1 MSEENVYLK
10 PSPVDSIRIKD
21 SVENIKVKDN
31 TQLVKLQG
39 PKGDPGPKGEPG
51 TPGERGADG
60 ERGPK
65 GEPFKFSDFTQD
77 QLNALKG
84 PKGDPGQQGE
94 PGRNGLN
101 GEQGIQGP
109 PGKDGKPFTYDMF
122 TAEQLAALKGPKG
135 DPGPPGTVDLSAYTT
150 KEYCD
155 TTYATKTNLSD
166 YVKTAA
172 LNNYY
177 VSKLFAENTYATK
190 ASLSDYMKTAAASN
204 TFVSRIFAD
213 NNYAAKSTLNSYM
226 TTAAANN
233 AFVSRVF
240 ADNTYSKKTDLN
252 SYMTTAAIR
261 DTFVSR
267 VYADNNY
274 AAKANLGDYVKKSEI
289 SQYTSSVQLTPEQL
303 EKLKGPKGEPFKY
316 SDFTQDQLNALKGP
330 KGDKGEPFKFS
341 DFTQEQLAALKGPK
355 GDPGP
360 PGPPGPPGSGG
371 GTGGGNVDLSAY
383 ATKTELNNYLS
394 KTDANNHYAQK
405 GWSAQTFAYKGD
417 LGAFVRK
424 SEIGQ
429 YALTPGDAASR
440 YVNNIQARSFAK
452 YSDLN
457 GYIKKSEISQYTPR
471 ATADNAH
478 QLLLNGNVWCESTS
492 IDDVLTALIGNMG
505 KPFPR
510 TEFKPLT
517 IPSVTKGQQ
526 VVVVTGEPHYSVKVV
541 GNATPFT
548 IDSTGACTITI
559 PPLGEDDI
567 KLTYHNFTGAKV
579 AEYKIAGVQTDA
591 VADEEYTENGIVYK
605 RYGDILKM
613 NISNNTVRG
622 NFKDNP
628 KNWNVTKKVIY
639 ANKPS
644 TLNLGDNFN
653 SYGPYF
659 VETPENVTFKGD
671 NNNMRLTIATST
683 QASKTLAFDMNT
695 IEWGAANNSYI
706 NTGDRNADHL

>member
-21 SVENIKVKDN
+21 GDENIKVKDN

-39 PKGDPGPKGEPG
+39 PKGDPGPPGPPGPPGEPG
-51 TPGERGADG
+51 KDGVDGINGEQGLQGIQGPPGPPGKDG
-60 ERGPK
+60 
-65 GEPFKFSDFTQD
+65 
-77 QLNALKG
+77 LK
-84 PKGDPGQQGE
+84 GE
-94 PGRNGLN
+94 PGRNGID

-135 DPGPPGTVDLSAYTT
+135 DPGPPGTGGNVDLSAYTT

-166 YVKTAA
+166 YVK
-172 LNNYY
+172 
-177 VSKLFAENTYATK
+177 
-190 ASLSDYMKTAAASN
+190 
-204 TFVSRIFAD
+204 
-213 NNYAAKSTLNSYM
+213 
-226 TTAAANN
+226 
-233 AFVSRVF
+233 
-240 ADNTYSKKTDLN
+240 
-252 SYMTTAAIR
+252 
-261 DTFVSR
+261 
-267 VYADNNY
+267 
-274 AAKANLGDYVKKSEI
+274 KSEI
-289 SQYTSSVQLTPEQL
+289 SL
-303 EKLKGPKGEPFKY
+303 
-316 SDFTQDQLNALKGP
+316 
-330 KGDKGEPFKFS
+330 
-341 DFTQEQLAALKGPK
+341 
-355 GDPGP
+355 
-360 PGPPGPPGSGG
+360 
-371 GTGGGNVDLSAY
+371 
-383 ATKTELNNYLS
+383 
-394 KTDANNHYAQK
+394 
-405 GWSAQTFAYKGD
+405 
-417 LGAFVRK
+417 
-424 SEIGQ
+424 
-429 YALTPGDAASR
+429 
-440 YVNNIQARSFAK
+440 
-452 YSDLN
+452 
-457 GYIKKSEISQYTPR
+457 YTPR

-526 VVVVTGEPHYSVKVV
+526 VVAVTGEPHYSVKVV
-541 GNATPFT
+541 GNDTPFT
-548 IDSTGACTITI
+548 LDSNGTCTITI

-639 ANKPS
+639 ANRPA
-644 TLNLGDNFN
+644 TLNLGDNYN

-706 NTGDRNADHL
+706 NTGIRNADHL

>member
-31 TQLVKLQG
+31 MQLVKLQG

-51 TPGERGADG
+51 KDGKPFTYDMFTAEQLASLKGPKGDVGLPGPKGEPGTPGERGADG
-60 ERGPK
+60 ERGLQGPK

-84 PKGDPGQQGE
+84 PKGDPGPRGE

-101 GEQGIQGP
+101 GEQGVQGP

-122 TAEQLAALKGPKG
+122 TAAQLAALKGPKG
-135 DPGPPGTVDLSAYTT
+135 DPGPPGTGGSVDLSAYPT

-155 TTYATKTNLSD
+155 TTFATKTNLSD

-252 SYMTTAAIR
+252 SYMTTAAIK

-274 AAKANLGDYVKKSEI
+274 AAKANL
-289 SQYTSSVQLTPEQL
+289 
-303 EKLKGPKGEPFKY
+303 
-316 SDFTQDQLNALKGP
+316 
-330 KGDKGEPFKFS
+330 
-341 DFTQEQLAALKGPK
+341 
-355 GDPGP
+355 
-360 PGPPGPPGSGG
+360 
-371 GTGGGNVDLSAY
+371 
-383 ATKTELNNYLS
+383 
-394 KTDANNHYAQK
+394 
-405 GWSAQTFAYKGD
+405 
-417 LGAFVRK
+417 
-424 SEIGQ
+424 
-429 YALTPGDAASR
+429 
-440 YVNNIQARSFAK
+440 
-452 YSDLN
+452 N
-457 GYIKKSEISQYTPR
+457 GYVKKSEISQYTPR

-548 IDSTGACTITI
+548 LDSTGACTITI

-639 ANKPS
+639 ANRPA
-644 TLNLGDNFN
+644 TLNLGDNYN

-659 VETPENVTFKGD
+659 IETPENVTFKGD

-683 QASKTLAFDMNT
+683 QGSETLAFDMNT
-695 IEWGAANNSYI
+695 IEWGAANHSYI
-706 NTGDRNADHL
+706 NTGVRNSGL